1 MPNPEEEKKTIDIN
15 STLSITQ
22 DNIVKTGTLVK
33 TDELVVDRDFGVML
47 EKGIT
52 LDDLHTFYVEHNN
65 SGEETYQYFTNYLN
79 ENKNNPEVINNTV
92 SSILAEL
99 VTKYDKTN
107 IEHGEVGGNQAEY
120 LSTVFS
126 TGKGEETNAL
136 ICGTIHNFLRDSLQD
151 AGIEAVTVIG
161 ADNSYQK
168 GFTNHACLLYKNSDG
183 TYQFNNYGKSATIEA
198 NNIKDAVYT
207 VHKETGLLESG
218 GQITLHDKNN
228 SYQEYALSESSA
240 YGNLMDK
247 RDYNAQSPFDNP
259 VSTKTGIDAYGN
271 VSTTGNIKGG
281 GEATFSTQTDNSA
294 QSTIVG
300 IEYRHSGEN
309 AEFYNSNSIG
319 IKGSF
324 AKTKALNETNALT
337 YDINGIFSHT
347 KGELGGNVEDMS
359 YESLM
364 LKGSVGVQTQIY
376 GTENTNIYN
385 SGKAS
390 LISTGVLGHS
400 NHYSSSYDARL
411 ILEDGISISNNQTN
425 QNFNGNISGG
435 VVIDTQQDNNGMKP
449 VIGGK
454 LNIGTGYTVK
464 ANDNLLISANAE
476 AYSVFTKASTDSGVQ
491 ANVGAIWTNPNSD
504 SKINCV
510 FGTVG
515 ASAESQNLHIGKFT
529 QLTEKNVTFQAT
541 AGMEVGKNTRV
552 SLNYSQHND
561 TLNPTKNTK
570 TFGVSVGVK
579 F

>member
-1 MPNPEEEKKTIDIN
+1 MSKPEEEKKPIDIN

>member
-1 MPNPEEEKKTIDIN
+1 MSKPEEEKKPIDIN

-228 SYQEYALSESSA
+228 SYWSSPRPQRWP
-240 YGNLMDK
+240 K
-247 RDYNAQSPFDNP
+247 
-259 VSTKTGIDAYGN
+259 
-271 VSTTGNIKGG
+271 
-281 GEATFSTQTDNSA
+281 
-294 QSTIVG
+294 
-300 IEYRHSGEN
+300 
-309 AEFYNSNSIG
+309 
-319 IKGSF
+319 SF
-324 AKTKALNETNALT
+324 RPC
-337 YDINGIFSHT
+337 S
-347 KGELGGNVEDMS
+347 
-359 YESLM
+359 
-364 LKGSVGVQTQIY
+364 
-376 GTENTNIYN
+376 
-385 SGKAS
+385 
-390 LISTGVLGHS
+390 
-400 NHYSSSYDARL
+400 
-411 ILEDGISISNNQTN
+411 
-425 QNFNGNISGG
+425 
-435 VVIDTQQDNNGMKP
+435 
-449 VIGGK
+449 
-454 LNIGTGYTVK
+454 
-464 ANDNLLISANAE
+464 
-476 AYSVFTKASTDSGVQ
+476 
-491 ANVGAIWTNPNSD
+491 
-504 SKINCV
+504 
-510 FGTVG
+510 
-515 ASAESQNLHIGKFT
+515 
-529 QLTEKNVTFQAT
+529 
-541 AGMEVGKNTRV
+541 
-552 SLNYSQHND
+552 
-561 TLNPTKNTK
+561 
-570 TFGVSVGVK
+570 
-579 F
+579 

>member
-541 AGMEVGKNTRV
+541 AGMKVGKNTRV

>member
-1 MPNPEEEKKTIDIN
+1 MSKPEEEKKPIDIN

-281 GEATFSTQTDNSA
+281 GEATFSTQTDNSS

>member
-1 MPNPEEEKKTIDIN
+1 
-15 STLSITQ
+15 
-22 DNIVKTGTLVK
+22 
-33 TDELVVDRDFGVML
+33 
-47 EKGIT
+47 
-52 LDDLHTFYVEHNN
+52 
-65 SGEETYQYFTNYLN
+65 
-79 ENKNNPEVINNTV
+79 
-92 SSILAEL
+92 
-99 VTKYDKTN
+99 
-107 IEHGEVGGNQAEY
+107 
-120 LSTVFS
+120 
-126 TGKGEETNAL
+126 
-136 ICGTIHNFLRDSLQD
+136 
-151 AGIEAVTVIG
+151 
-161 ADNSYQK
+161 
-168 GFTNHACLLYKNSDG
+168 
-183 TYQFNNYGKSATIEA
+183 
-198 NNIKDAVYT
+198 
-207 VHKETGLLESG
+207 
-218 GQITLHDKNN
+218 
-228 SYQEYALSESSA
+228 
-240 YGNLMDK
+240 MDK

>member
-1 MPNPEEEKKTIDIN
+1 MSKPEEEKKPIDIN

-218 GQITLHDKNN
+218 GQITLHHKNN
-228 SYQEYALSESSA
+228 LYQEYALSESSA

>member
-1 MPNPEEEKKTIDIN
+1 MSKPEKEKKPIDIN

>member
-1 MPNPEEEKKTIDIN
+1 MSKPEEEKKPIDIN

-561 TLNPTKNTK
+561 TLNPTKNT
-570 TFGVSVGVK
+570 SRI
-579 F
+579 